1 MQSKHIPL
9 ISIAETSIRNAQVV
23 SALLCFATA
32 VILDHPTEATCKVPL
47 CSLNARNLG
56 MQLERDLHCQHV
68 GHFPPSALEIE
79 RVQMWMYVDSR
90 EKVPRY
96 SST

>member
-1 MQSKHIPL
+1 
-9 ISIAETSIRNAQVV
+9 
-23 SALLCFATA
+23 
-32 VILDHPTEATCKVPL
+32 
-47 CSLNARNLG
+47 

-68 GHFPPSALEIE
+68 GNFPPSALEIE